1 MAGVNECFSIGSTVS
16 CTTCFKQVIE
26 GDVLAF
32 DPSTKMLIL
41 SILFY
46 NKQTQKKQN
55 QIFIEVS
62 DYFHCILKTFT
73 FNSF

>member
-32 DPSTKMLIL
+32 DPTTKMLIL
-41 SILFY
+41 SILFLR
-46 NKQTQKKQN
+46 KQTKNNK
-55 QIFIEVS
+55 IKF
-62 DYFHCILKTFT
+62 Y
-73 FNSF
+73 